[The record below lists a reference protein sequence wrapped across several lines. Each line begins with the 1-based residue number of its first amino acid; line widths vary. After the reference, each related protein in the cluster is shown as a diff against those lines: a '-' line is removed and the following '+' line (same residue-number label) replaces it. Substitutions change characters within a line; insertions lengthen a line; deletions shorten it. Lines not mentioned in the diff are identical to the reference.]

1 MIVGIFKEVIRR
13 PVGAVCLGILAFLYF
28 CTIFSQPIAP
38 YRPETQNLQSAYHPP
53 TRILFKNWRPH
64 VQVYEN
70 VDPSAARYEPIE
82 GETVPIQ
89 FFARGSEYRFL
100 GLIPMERRLFSV
112 ESPHR
117 IYLLGSDGTGRD
129 VFSRLLY
136 GAQVSLSIGF
146 IGIMITMTLG
156 FLVGGIAGYFGGAV
170 DFGAMRMVEF
180 IMAVPSLYL
189 LIALRGALA
198 DYFESGQMYLMIVII
213 LAFIGWAGAG
223 RIIRGMSLSIRQQ
236 PFVLAA
242 EVMGQSTWKIL
253 FKHFL
258 PNLASYILVAATLSI
273 PGYIL
278 AEAALSFL
286 GLGIQEPGA
295 SWGLMLKQAQE
306 LKVFSLGIWWL
317 LTPGAAIFITV
328 IAFNML
334 GDILRDIVDPKMKTQ
349 TK

>member
-100 GLIPMERRLFSV
+100 GLIPMERRLFSAV
-112 ESPHR
+112 SPHR
-117 IYLLGSDGTGRD
+117 IYLLGSDGTGQD
-129 VFSRLLY
+129 VFSGVRY
-136 GAQVSLSIGF
+136 GAQVSVIIGF

-156 FLVGGIAGYFGGAV
+156 FLVVGIAGYFCGAV

-180 IMAVPSLYL
+180 IMAIPSLYL
-189 LIALRGALA
+189 LIALRGALG
-198 DYFESGQMYLMIVII
+198 DYFESGHTYLMIVII
-213 LAFIGWAGAG
+213 LAFLGWAGAG
-223 RIIRGMSLSIRQQ
+223 RVHRGKSLSNRPQ

-242 EVMGQSTWKIL
+242 EVIGRADW
-253 FKHFL
+253 
-258 PNLASYILVAATLSI
+258 
-273 PGYIL
+273 
-278 AEAALSFL
+278 
-286 GLGIQEPGA
+286 
-295 SWGLMLKQAQE
+295 
-306 LKVFSLGIWWL
+306 
-317 LTPGAAIFITV
+317 TV
-328 IAFNML
+328 MF
-334 GDILRDIVDPKMKTQ
+334 
-349 TK
+349 